1 LTLLCRAWALGPAAL
16 LLALIRPADGVS
28 IARDPRQGIMFTSH
42 HKTGTVLSLELEV
55 CFVGGRN
62 ASSSMRVLAKRC
74 KESRSLEDLNWNG
87 WVPLDCARLVH
98 FVRNP
103 REIVRSGYLYHRK
116 VPAVEMWLLRPA
128 LEIMGEA
135 VPDNPFLPDET
146 YHDYLQR
153 VPYTVGVYAEM
164 KSFSGQVLADM
175 ENAHQASRD
184 DPRVLTMC
192 LEEGWIGYED
202 MVRKVADH
210 LDLPMNDEVSRCA
223 ARHNPSKHNFAS
235 HVTQNALAP
244 DEMAQLRDIIARL
257 DEEWFGG
264 RFGSSPLATL
274 CRATGT
280 IGRMAAAGRG
290 LEDEEDWL
298 EGYG

>member
-1 LTLLCRAWALGPAAL
+1 
-16 LLALIRPADGVS
+16 
-28 IARDPRQGIMFTSH
+28 MFTSH

-62 ASSSMRVLAKRC
+62 ASSDMRVLARRC
-74 KESRSLEDLNWNG
+74 KESRTLDDLNWNG
-87 WVPLDCARLVH
+87 FVPPDCARLVH
-98 FVRNP
+98 FVRTP

-128 LEIMGEA
+128 ESIMGEA
-135 VPDNPFLPDET
+135 VPDNPFLPGET
-146 YHDYLQR
+146 YHDYLLR

-164 KSFSGQVLADM
+164 KSFSGQVLMDM
-175 ENAHQASRD
+175 ENAYQASKD
-184 DPRVLTMC
+184 DPRVLTQC

-210 LDLPMNDEVSRCA
+210 LDLPLYDEVRRCA
-223 ARHNPSKHNFAS
+223 ARHDPSKHSFTS
-235 HVTQNALAP
+235 HVTQGDLAP
-244 DEMAQLRDIIARL
+244 EEMAQLRDIIARH

-264 RFGSSPLATL
+264 RFGSSPLATF
-274 CRATGT
+274 CRAAGT
-280 IGRMAAAGRG
+280 MGRMAAAGRG
-290 LEDEEDWL
+290 LDEEEEWL